1 MTIEGHWC
9 GTKPCPECGETH
21 ACICGNDCAP
31 PLRDQLRP
39 IFWDVFDPDSSAQG
53 NVQAALDAAM
63 PIIEARIAA
72 QRAEWEAEQG
82 ETEVEYRARATTGH
96 VYGDVRI
103 TPKFAV
109 AAYEEALD
117 RETFEQD
124 DETPVV
130 ETRRVGPWLP
140 VEQGDAS

>member
-1 MTIEGHWC
+1 MSDPHVSEEWADSSHVTSTDDELEAAAERYRQDTGWTMAEGHAVVEAFLA
-9 GTKPCPECGETH
+9 GAAAGFRRT
-21 ACICGNDCAP
+21 
-31 PLRDQLRP
+31 
-39 IFWDVFDPDSSAQG
+39 VQG
-53 NVQAALDAAM
+53 DA
-63 PIIEARIAA
+63 
-72 QRAEWEAEQG
+72 G
-82 ETEVEYRARATTGH
+82 VEYRARATTGH

-103 TPKFAV
+103 TPEFAV

-140 VEQGDAS
+140 VEQEDNHA

>member
-1 MTIEGHWC
+1 MKESATS
-9 GTKPCPECGETH
+9 PERANIGADSLYVTPTDDERE
-21 ACICGNDCAP
+21 ALIA
-31 PLRDQLRP
+31 LRLASYLKTMSDGY
-39 IFWDVFDPDSSAQG
+39 SSGVVRTNEEAADLVLTAGFRRTVQG
-53 NVQAALDAAM
+53 DA
-63 PIIEARIAA
+63 
-72 QRAEWEAEQG
+72 G
-82 ETEVEYRARATTGH
+82 VEYRARATTGH

-103 TPKFAV
+103 TPEFAV

-140 VEQGDAS
+140 VEQED

>member
-1 MTIEGHWC
+1 MTNDERELLIDVLVMTRMSDFA
-9 GTKPCPECGETH
+9 GT
-21 ACICGNDCAP
+21 
-31 PLRDQLRP
+31 
-39 IFWDVFDPDSSAQG
+39 DVSIIS
-53 NVQAALDAAM
+53 DAATD
-63 PIIEARIAA
+63 ILKKFTLR
-72 QRAEWEAEQG
+72 RTVQG
-82 ETEVEYRARATTGH
+82 DAGVEYRARATTGH

-103 TPKFAV
+103 TPEFAV

>member
-1 MTIEGHWC
+1 MTEH
-9 GTKPCPECGETH
+9 K
-21 ACICGNDCAP
+21 D
-31 PLRDQLRP
+31 
-39 IFWDVFDPDSSAQG
+39 
-53 NVQAALDAAM
+53 LDALIATATAM
-63 PIIEARIAA
+63 REQLGDAYPKSGSILDLWLRTASALESTLAELR
-72 QRAEWEAEQG
+72 QERERADLVLTAGFRRTVQG
-82 ETEVEYRARATTGH
+82 DAGVEYRARATTGH

-103 TPKFAV
+103 TPEFAV

-140 VEQGDAS
+140 VEQEDNHA